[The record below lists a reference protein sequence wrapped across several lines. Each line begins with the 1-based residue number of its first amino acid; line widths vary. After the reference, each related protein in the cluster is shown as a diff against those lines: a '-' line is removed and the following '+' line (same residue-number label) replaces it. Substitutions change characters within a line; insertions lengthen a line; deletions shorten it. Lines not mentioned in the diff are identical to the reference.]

1 MHLHL
6 LALKDRV
13 FRAVGIKI
21 ENLEYLSNQY
31 FNRKIHKNK
40 CSEKFIF

>member
-1 MHLHL
+1 M
-6 LALKDRV
+6 DISY
-13 FRAVGIKI
+13 RAVGIKI

-31 FNRKIHKNK
+31 FKRKIYKNK